1 MGMILI
7 DLSPPFASRI
17 GRTRL
22 EFEIVGEEETV
33 QGVLRKLATLWGD
46 RIEPLL
52 FTGDGGMLPGLMV
65 MVNNRVFTV
74 SSLNEKDVRLKD
86 GDTLSLM
93 YFVSGG

>member
-1 MGMILI
+1 MGKIWI

-17 GRTRL
+17 GRTHL
-22 EFEIVGEEETV
+22 DFELLSEEETV
-33 QGVLRKLATLWGD
+33 RGVLRKLATTWGD

-52 FTGDGGMLPGLMV
+52 FAGDGGMLPGLMV
-65 MVNNRVFTV
+65 MVNNRVFTA
-74 SSLNEKDVRLKD
+74 SALNERDVRLKD